1 MRLQPIEKPKSLF
14 LRIAYWFTKRQYG
27 KVMSP
32 LKVIYARKPELLSFA
47 LKIAKFEKKQ
57 NSLSPDLRLL
67 IKIATA
73 TQNGCAFCQD
83 IALAHAV
90 KDKIGTEKFV
100 ALIEKDLEKMSVFTE
115 KERAVLAV
123 LDEYNVKS
131 KVSDEAFT
139 HLRKHFNETEIVEI
153 LALNA
158 FEHFYNAMTIPL
170 EIHSDGLQQLALNH
184 SLELER

>member
-1 MRLQPIEKPKSLF
+1 MRLQPIENPKNLF
-14 LRIAYWFTKRQYG
+14 LKIAYWFTKRNYG

-47 LKIAKFEKKQ
+47 MKIAKFEEKQ

-67 IKIATA
+67 IKVATA
-73 TQNGCAFCQD
+73 TQNGCTFCQD

-90 KDKIGTEKFV
+90 KGKIGTAKFV
-100 ALIEKDLEKMSVFTE
+100 ALVNGEKSDVFSE
-115 KERAVLAV
+115 KERAVLRV
-123 LDEYNVKS
+123 LDEYNS
-131 KVSDEAFT
+131 QRKVSDEAFAD
-139 HLRKHFNETEIVEI
+139 LQKHFSETEIVEI

-170 EIHSDGLQQLALNH
+170 EIHSDGLQKLAENVV
-184 SLELER
+184 